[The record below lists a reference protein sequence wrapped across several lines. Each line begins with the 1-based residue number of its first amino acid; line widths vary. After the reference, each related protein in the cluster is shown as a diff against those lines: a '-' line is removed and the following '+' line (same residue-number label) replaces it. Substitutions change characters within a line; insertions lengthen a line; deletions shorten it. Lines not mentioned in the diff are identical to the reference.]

1 MVFTKNF
8 VAYLVLT
15 ELFML
20 LEFVKVSLN
29 LKTAHRKYFDNG
41 LGTLD
46 KVVPF
51 IYLIITT

>member
-8 VAYLVLT
+8 VAYLVPHRVIHA
-15 ELFML
+15 
-20 LEFVKVSLN
+20 FVKVSLN